1 MRPLGKC
8 EFVRDRLLV
17 CDIWKPSRQLTR
29 VKSRRL
35 LFSMYPR
42 GRWKTRVQ
50 MYPRGRWK
58 TRVQMTFRDVI
69 RKRQPARRW
78 LTSLKMRFND
88 LRLFFYWV
96 RFNVFVCL
104 FVWAANNATARS
116 AVSTLSCLRAM
127 LVLKSYYQGTLTSS
141 FSNVANVE
149 QRFAKMRIDVIRIL
163 LLLHQQFFKVYFL
176 ILNLASRYEQ
186 RVDVMFYPASPV
198 YFVRGKN
205 TLEARVRAIQLKIKH

>member
-1 MRPLGKC
+1 
-8 EFVRDRLLV
+8 
-17 CDIWKPSRQLTR
+17 
-29 VKSRRL
+29 
-35 LFSMYPR
+35 
-42 GRWKTRVQ
+42 
-50 MYPRGRWK
+50 
-58 TRVQMTFRDVI
+58 
-69 RKRQPARRW
+69 
-78 LTSLKMRFND
+78 
-88 LRLFFYWV
+88 
-96 RFNVFVCL
+96 
-104 FVWAANNATARS
+104 
-116 AVSTLSCLRAM
+116 M

-186 RVDVMFYPASPV
+186 RVHVMFYPASPV